1 VCVCVC
7 VRVCVCVQVPFDTMR
22 FLISLCVSLLM
33 INGEC
38 FIIRLNKKIKLIF
51 SPH

>member
-7 VRVCVCVQVPFDTMR
+7 ACVQVLFDTMR

-38 FIIRLNKKIKLIF
+38 FIIRFIK
-51 SPH
+51 

>member
-1 VCVCVC
+1 MC
-7 VRVCVCVQVPFDTMR
+7 VCVCVQVPFDTMR

-38 FIIRLNKKIKLIF
+38 FIIRHIKLLIF
-51 SPH
+51 FPTYCVFNR